1 MQYTK
6 EELLLIIQYKAKEF
20 STYGTRKVYT
30 KQGLAEKLKRVYR
43 VNEGRIPIRRFN
55 EFGLCASTLLRYFQ
69 TTKINEI
76 WEEIE
81 KEIKHDN
88 KSLRE

>member
-1 MQYTK
+1 ML
-6 EELLLIIQYKAKEF
+6 ELHKRAGLV

-30 KQGLAEKLKRVYR
+30 KQGLADKLKRVYR